1 MRASVCVCLCVLC
14 ACLIVCTDIKRE
26 KNSHSHRINIILPP
40 QWYSNSDSNSN
51 SNLSLLTLNN
61 IPFTFRYSIN
71 RSNKQANET
80 VWTCCFS
87 HGNTNNHCSNAN
99 AIQHDPRLSK
109 LTDRPTLDEAIKFH
123 SAPTKTLEI
132 PCIFTVHVWL
142 ATMTPFIFQT
152 SKFEC
157 HIIMFIETTF
167 SKYKCHFLF
176 I

>member
-1 MRASVCVCLCVLC
+1 MLC
-14 ACLIVCTDIKRE
+14 ACLIVWTDIKRE

-71 RSNKQANET
+71 RLNEQANET

-87 HGNTNNHCSNAN
+87 HGNTNKPLLQCKCRTTWFK
-99 AIQHDPRLSK
+99 IKQ
-109 LTDRPTLDEAIKFH
+109 TDWPTDSRWSYKISF
-123 SAPTKTLEI
+123 SADKNTWDSMYI
-132 PCIFTVHVWL
+132 YCAYVFVWL

-167 SKYKCHFLF
+167 SKCKCHFLF